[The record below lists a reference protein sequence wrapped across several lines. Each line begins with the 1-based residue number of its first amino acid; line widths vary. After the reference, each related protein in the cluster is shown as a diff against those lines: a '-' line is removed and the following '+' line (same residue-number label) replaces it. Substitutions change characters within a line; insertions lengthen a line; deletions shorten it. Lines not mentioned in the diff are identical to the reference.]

1 MSAFTP
7 VTASI
12 GGALIGL
19 AAVVL
24 MGSLGRIAGISG
36 IVGGLADKK
45 DVTSASIQNPD
56 DQHPGDHDHG
66 DKGWRIAFLA
76 GLIGVPAMIG
86 MAQPEWLRSTV
97 SLPLIW
103 MAVAGLIVGLG
114 VTFGNGCTSGHGVCG
129 NARLSTRSLV
139 ATLTFM
145 IVGIATTYIV
155 RHIFEIGL

>member
-1 MSAFTP
+1 MTTFTP

-45 DVTSASIQNPD
+45 ETASASTQNPD
-56 DQHPGDHDHG
+56 D
-66 DKGWRIAFLA
+66 KGWRLAFLA
-76 GLIGVPAMIG
+76 GLIGIPAVIG
-86 MAQPEWLRSTV
+86 MVQPEWLRSTV
-97 SLPLIW
+97 SLPLIG
-103 MAVAGLIVGLG
+103 MAIAGLIVGFG

-129 NARLSTRSLV
+129 NARLSVRSLV

-145 IVGIATTYIV
+145 VVGIATTYVV
-155 RHIFEIGL
+155 RHVWGIGL